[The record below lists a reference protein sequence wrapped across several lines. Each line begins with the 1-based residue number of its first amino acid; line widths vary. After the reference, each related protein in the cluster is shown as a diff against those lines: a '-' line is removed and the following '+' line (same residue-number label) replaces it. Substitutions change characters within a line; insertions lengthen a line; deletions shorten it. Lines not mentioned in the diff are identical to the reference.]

1 MKCPK
6 CGYISFD
13 YNTRCPKCN
22 KDIAAEQEKL
32 NFPPFKPNPPFLL
45 ESLIGEATDSA
56 PALHVR
62 QTKQAGYSADSNQNE
77 PTFSDKNVSG
87 EIQEINIASYGPNES
102 REQGFGELELP
113 SNSSSPEIN
122 LNESSDEI
130 SLDFG
135 DQSDSQSGLS
145 KGSAGI
151 DDMAL
156 DLDQTSDELSET
168 DNTGELNLDFDNLS
182 TPKTTGKD
190 MDFKLDDF
198 SLDEIEKP
206 KTGTKKPKAP
216 QKLNLDDISSDID
229 LDDEDLSIDLEN
241 LDLDLDLDTPDSD
254 K

>member
-62 QTKQAGYSADSNQNE
+62 QTKQTDSNAGSSPNE
-77 PTFSDKNVSG
+77 PTFSDKNASG

-113 SNSSSPEIN
+113 SDSSSPNIN
-122 LNESSDEI
+122 LNQSNDEI

-135 DQSDSQSGLS
+135 DQNDSSS
-145 KGSAGI
+145 KSSTGI

-156 DLDQTSDELSET
+156 DLDQTSDEFAEI
-168 DNTGELNLDFDNLS
+168 DNTGELNLDFDKSS
-182 TPKTTGKD
+182 TPKTNGKD

-198 SLDEIEKP
+198 SLDEAEKHQ
-206 KTGTKKPKAP
+206 TGIKKPKAS
-216 QKLNLDDISSDID
+216 QKLNLNDISSDID
-229 LDDEDLSIDLEN
+229 FDDDDLSIDLEN
-241 LDLDLDLDTPDSD
+241 LDLDLDLDTSDSE